1 MRIALLGLAA
11 CAFAACSS
19 AGNPSPAGGG
29 STSLPTQ
36 AIGTSDGINISTSTD
51 VRVISA
57 DIGAPV
63 DRVLA
68 VLPGVYEQLGLT
80 GASADPAR
88 RTVSSATSFTRRF
101 MGEQATRFVD
111 CGTGSFGT
119 PIAQQYTIRMTITTT
134 VNPAADGS
142 GSRLDNMVEARA
154 FSTDG
159 ANAVA
164 AQCRTQGRLEQM
176 ISTLVQGK
184 IAG

>member
-11 CAFAACSS
+11 CAIAACSTS
-19 AGNPSPAGGG
+19 GNPSPSAGP
-29 STSLPTQ
+29 SSLPTQ

-51 VRVISA
+51 VRVISS
-57 DIGAPV
+57 DLEAPV
-63 DRVLA
+63 DRVWA
-68 VLPGVYEQLGLT
+68 VLPGAYEQLGLT
-80 GASADPAR
+80 GASSDPAR
-88 RTVSSATSFTRRF
+88 RTVSVSTSFTRRF
-101 MGEQATRFVD
+101 LGEQATRYVD

-119 PIAQQYTIRMTITTT
+119 PIAQQYTIRLTVTTT

-184 IAG
+184 LTS

>member
-11 CAFAACSS
+11 CALAACSS
-19 AGNPSPAGGG
+19 AGNPSPASG
-29 STSLPTQ
+29 SASLPTQ
-36 AIGTSDGINISTSTD
+36 AIGTSDGITITTSTD
-51 VRVISA
+51 VRVISS
-57 DIGAPV
+57 DIDAPV
-63 DRVLA
+63 DRVWA
-68 VLPGVYEQLGLT
+68 VLPGVYEQLGLQ
-80 GASADPAR
+80 GASSDPAR
-88 RTVSSATSFTRRF
+88 RTVSTSTSFTRRF
-101 MGEQATRFVD
+101 MGEQATRYVD

-134 VNPAADGS
+134 VNPATDGS
-142 GSRLDNMVEARA
+142 GSRLDNRVEARA

-184 IAG
+184 LTS

>member
-11 CAFAACSS
+11 CALAACGTS
-19 AGNPSPAGGG
+19 NPSPSAGPA
-29 STSLPTQ
+29 SLPTQ
-36 AIGTSDGINISTSTD
+36 AIGTSDGINISTSTE
-51 VRVISA
+51 VRVLSS
-57 DIGAPV
+57 DIAAPV
-63 DRVLA
+63 DRVWA
-68 VLPGVYEQLGLT
+68 VLPGVYEQLGLQ
-80 GASADPAR
+80 GASSDPAR
-88 RTVSSATSFTRRF
+88 RTVSTATSFTRRF
-101 MGEQATRFVD
+101 LGEQATRYVD

-184 IAG
+184 IAS